1 MKFKAIVI
9 YSHSFSLM
17 SMSKN
22 REINLK
28 KNFRLIVIIC
38 FSVKKMSPNHG
49 HIFNK
54 FRDNNKVKFKNK

>member
-1 MKFKAIVI
+1 
-9 YSHSFSLM
+9 M